1 MVVLLACYAR
11 LPCSFCASDLMTD
24 IRTNIDQYVPDDDA
38 RADADAAEGLSVA
51 RRARPPC
58 HA

>member
-1 MVVLLACYAR
+1 
-11 LPCSFCASDLMTD
+11 MTD

-51 RRARPPC
+51 RMTTDLAGTMLIEMFPC
-58 HA
+58 NPLWNAGI